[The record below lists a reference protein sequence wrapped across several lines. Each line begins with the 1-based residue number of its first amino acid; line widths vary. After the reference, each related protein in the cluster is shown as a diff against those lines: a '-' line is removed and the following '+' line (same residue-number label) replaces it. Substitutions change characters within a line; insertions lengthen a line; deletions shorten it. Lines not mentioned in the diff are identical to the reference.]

1 MCSKSQPGFQGGVLQ
16 GLQAGPRVGTAPRE
30 HLLWQLRAGLVVH
43 SSRMWT
49 LTPLPDC
56 DLSAAAHALFTLTF
70 PGSMVLWVRLCRNC
84 LQEFPSSMVQHQQG
98 QNEVQYSATKYGFSS
113 YFSLL
118 LNVTLPWLT
127 FSFGKDPDAGKDC
140 RPKETRVAE
149 GWWLDSITNSIDM
162 NLTKFQKIM
171 KDREASHAAVHGSQR
186 VSWTRLSD
194 WTTTATSEK
203 A

>member
-1 MCSKSQPGFQGGVLQ
+1 MFQVSAWISGGSA
-16 GLQAGPRVGTAPRE
+16 AGSAGRATGGNSPRE
-30 HLLWQLRAGLVVH
+30 HLWWLRAGLGVH

-56 DLSAAAHALFTLTF
+56 DFSAAAHALCTLTL

-84 LQEFPSSMVQHQQG
+84 LQEFPSSRVQYQQG
-98 QNEVQYSATKYGFSS
+98 QNEVHYSATKYGFSS

-118 LNVTLPWLT
+118 LNVTLPWLS
-127 FSFGKDPDAGKDC
+127 FSFGKDPGAGKDW
-140 RPKETRVAE
+140 RPKEMRVAE
-149 GWWLDSITNSIDM
+149 GRWLDSITNSTDM

-171 KDREASHAAVHGSQR
+171 KDREASRAAVHGSQT